1 MNILQQPRP
10 WVVCLSLM
18 CLASISLCPETGLA
32 AEPKSP
38 QPQPP
43 PLILI
48 DEELAPEPA
57 NRSGLISAEFTVD
70 EDFLAN
76 EIEFETVSSQEST
89 GLQAEITKAREF
101 EKAGDRLGALK
112 HLSQV
117 YWAQNGWRDELLPE
131 LNRLAKP
138 VFFDAGDHAIEP
150 YTVESGDI
158 LSKVANRYRL
168 SWQYL
173 AKLNRVD
180 PKRIRAGQKLKVV
193 RGPFSAAINLS
204 EFRLT
209 IHLQGYFV
217 KSYLVGIGKD
227 GQGPMGALAV
237 LDKVENPQYTDPNGK
252 VIAGDDPAN
261 PLGERWLDLGDGY
274 GIHGT
279 TEPNSIGQAASRG
292 CIRMRDADI
301 IEVYDFLVPGSEVVI
316 KP

>member
-1 MNILQQPRP
+1 MH
-10 WVVCLSLM
+10 
-18 CLASISLCPETGLA
+18 
-32 AEPKSP
+32 
-38 QPQPP
+38 
-43 PLILI
+43 
-48 DEELAPEPA
+48 EPA
-57 NRSGLISAEFTVD
+57 NRSGLISADFKVD
-70 EDFLAN
+70 ETFST
-76 EIEFETVSSQEST
+76 EQHEFETVSSQDSAGPE
-89 GLQAEITKAREF
+89 AEITKAREL
-101 EKAGDRLGALK
+101 EQAGDRLGALK
-112 HLSQV
+112 QLSQV
-117 YWAQNGWRDELLPE
+117 YWAQNGWRDDLLPE
-131 LNRLAKP
+131 LNRFAKP
-138 VFFDAGDHAIEP
+138 VFFDAGEHAIEP
-150 YTVESGDI
+150 YIVESGDI

-227 GQGPMGALAV
+227 GQGPMGSLAV

-279 TEPNSIGQAASRG
+279 IEPNSIGRAASRG

-301 IEVYDFLVPGSEVVI
+301 VEVYDFLVPGSEVVV